1 MRSFRPESAFNC
13 ENPEVWILKLTAIAR
28 ASTADGF
35 GYQSVGKMTE
45 AGLLSLVWSRSIPSW
60 PPTQKSAS
68 SACFIPLLLVR
79 LVGGAFAHLAHETEV
94 NVLRRDSHIK
104 RKSTS
109 RILKIKY
116 TSSN

>member
-79 LVGGAFAHLAHETEV
+79 LVGGSIRSFG
-94 NVLRRDSHIK
+94 S
-104 RKSTS
+104 
-109 RILKIKY
+109 
-116 TSSN
+116 